1 MIMWNR
7 ISKDSKPSLL
17 YLTTNTSTTIQITT
31 SDDLDPVIKSQIDQT
46 AQFDS
51 ELKIKLP
58 AELHGDF
65 FQKEAKAVRIKS
77 TEPISVALFDNN
89 DGISDDSSMII
100 PKSKLS
106 TSYMVVT
113 TETTFTTKDTIRGF
127 GIAALDADTRI
138 NITLRL
144 YSRRDTTRT
153 ININGTIYGDYD
165 TFEISMN
172 NFETFQVGSNNLDLT
187 GTTIESSKPVAVFS
201 GSRCNT
207 SVDSDSPVCSQNM
220 EQLPSTNEWDQK
232 FILTPDIDK
241 KHILGQICSEG
252 DTIIET
258 YSPTLGFNRSILLPE
273 GRYTFAMQKDFY
285 ITSNKPILIAKL
297 IQADITNSSIRNT
310 YMTIVQGV
318 DQYKRLYR
326 LIVPDQYVENF
337 VTITIKTSFVQD
349 IRINRQILDPQMIR
363 HQHYASPNSEYTY
376 LIVQVL
382 PGLIEVTTT
391 SSEPFGLS
399 MNGYSSSDAY
409 GFEGSAIFP

>member
-1 MIMWNR
+1 MEEYIVMIMWNSM
-7 ISKDSKPSLL
+7 SKDSKPSLL
-17 YLTTNTSTTIQITT
+17 YLTSNTSTTIQITT

-77 TEPISVALFDNN
+77 TEPISVVLFDNN

-113 TETTFTTKDTIRGF
+113 TDTSFTTKDTIHGF
-127 GIAALDADTRI
+127 GIAALDEDTRI

-144 YSRRDTTRT
+144 YSTRDTTRT
-153 ININGTIYGDYD
+153 ININGKSYGDLD

-172 NFETFQVGSNNLDLT
+172 NFETFQVGSNSLDLT

-207 SVDSDSPVCSQNM
+207 SVDSDNPVCSQNM
-220 EQLPSTNEWDQK
+220 EQLPSKNEWDQK

-241 KHILGQICSEG
+241 KHFLIQICSEG
-252 DTIIET
+252 DTKIET
-258 YSPTLGFNRSILLPE
+258 YSPTLGLNWTTLLPE
-273 GRYTFAMQKDFY
+273 GRTTYFMQDLY

-337 VTITIKTSFVQD
+337 VTITIKTSFVQE
-349 IRINRQILDPQMIR
+349 IRINEQILDP
-363 HQHYASPNSEYTY
+363 SKSKT
-376 LIVQVL
+376 
-382 PGLIEVTTT
+382 
-391 SSEPFGLS
+391 
-399 MNGYSSSDAY
+399 
-409 GFEGSAIFP
+409 